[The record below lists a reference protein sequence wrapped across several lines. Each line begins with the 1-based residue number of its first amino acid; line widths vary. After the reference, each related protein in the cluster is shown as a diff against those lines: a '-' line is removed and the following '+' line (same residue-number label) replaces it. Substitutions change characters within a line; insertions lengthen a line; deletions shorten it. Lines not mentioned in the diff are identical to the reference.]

1 MVSDRG
7 IKVECSV
14 TAAAA
19 WVLWSLSTGLC
30 LVAWGTKSIDLGML
44 SLLVCGAAVTMTI
57 RVYFITLGRKIKAA
71 LIVAATEGAEST
83 VRSLR

>member
-1 MVSDRG
+1 M
-7 IKVECSV
+7 
-14 TAAAA
+14 
-19 WVLWSLSTGLC
+19 
-30 LVAWGTKSIDLGML
+30 KSIDLGML